1 MTLLEITDVRSY
13 CILTIC
19 RSPTN
24 IFSSNSK
31 IQDGD
36 ELDKICHSDA
46 EQDTDDD
53 LNIGS

>member
-53 LNIGS
+53 LNIDS